1 MPEYLEKRKK
11 ELQFQKEEEIKRQ
24 KEKKLPSGYKIL
36 TEEERQER
44 LAALK
49 EEERQLEEELY
60 SLPIARLSEKQR
72 KRKEYIEKTLLDNEE
87 KKNKLIGYKEVI
99 IKE

>member
-1 MPEYLEKRKK
+1 MNIKSQK

-24 KEKKLPSGYKIL
+24 KEKKLPAGYKIL

-60 SLPIARLSEKQR
+60 SLPIARLSEKQK
-72 KRKEYIEKTLLDNEE
+72 KRKEYIEKTLLDIED
-87 KKNKLIGYKEVI
+87 KKNKLTGYKEVI

>member
-11 ELQFQKEEEIKRQ
+11 ELQLQKEEEIKRQ

>member
-1 MPEYLEKRKK
+1 MPA
-11 ELQFQKEEEIKRQ
+11 
-24 KEKKLPSGYKIL
+24 GYKIL